1 MGAASHHRSV
11 TFNKP
16 QDVKEKLKDI
26 EKQKEIA
33 KKAIDEAKA
42 AAVKKDETKAVPIAV

>member
-26 EKQKEIA
+26 EKQKEMA

-42 AAVKKDETKAVPIAV
+42 AAVKKDETKAVPIVV